1 VPRVTWSKDG
11 VSIPFDQRQY
21 VSDDNALH
29 ISFVQ
34 RGDAGRYKCTAVN
47 SDNKKD
53 ERFVVVTV
61 YGE

>member
-1 VPRVTWSKDG
+1 MPRVTWSKDG

-29 ISFVQ
+29 ISSVQ